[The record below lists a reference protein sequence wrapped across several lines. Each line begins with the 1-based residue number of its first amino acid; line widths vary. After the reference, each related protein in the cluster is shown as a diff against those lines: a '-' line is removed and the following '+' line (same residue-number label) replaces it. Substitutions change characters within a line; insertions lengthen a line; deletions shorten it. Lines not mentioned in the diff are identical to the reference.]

1 MVAATYTGNAA
12 VAAADAPPRKSFWAR
27 FMTALMEARMAQA
40 RREIR
45 LHIGLLSYGFDDR
58 SNRLVQKKPTDMP
71 FGGW

>member
-12 VAAADAPPRKSFWAR
+12 ETVAHVAPRKSFWSR

-45 LHIGLLSYGFDDR
+45 LHIGLLPYGFDER
-58 SNRLVQKKPTDMP
+58 GNRLVQKKSTDMP

>member
-1 MVAATYTGNAA
+1 
-12 VAAADAPPRKSFWAR
+12 
-27 FMTALMEARMAQA
+27 MTALMEARMAQA

>member
-12 VAAADAPPRKSFWAR
+12 ATVADVTPRKSFWSR

-45 LHIGLLSYGFDDR
+45 LHIGLLPYSLDDR
-58 SNRLVQKKPTDMP
+58 GNRLVQKKSADMP